1 MWYNMWYQD
10 NLDTFYREAW
20 ELARFGGRIHY
31 LGYRD
36 HAYEPNL
43 LEASQPGKMEKI
55 DALSKAVQAL
65 DAFQKSLPDSRV
77 LPCSDGKTPPTG
89 NFPTLIPG
97 S

>member
-1 MWYNMWYQD
+1 MWYQD

-43 LEASQPGKMEKI
+43 PEASQPGKMEKI

-65 DAFQKSLPDSRV
+65 DAFQKSLSDSRV
-77 LPCSDGKTPPTG
+77 LLLFGWESAANRKPSNPDSRK
-89 NFPTLIPG
+89 LK
-97 S
+97 